1 MDFLLQERKKE
12 ERKGEFE
19 EGSSKQPIQLALF
32 NRDECYA
39 TGIDAAKGIGYRRC
53 RYALF
58 HGFIKPQADRAREYV
73 IDNGKLASSISTLRI
88 SYTSLHASPHFV
100 FLARVEETWTRN
112 RIRGRCNG
120 AGREPHKSV
129 SKELYQIRVEIRSNS
144 NRPISTRGS
153 ISSTEIRNSIRFAWD
168 RGPGLA
174 N

>member
-1 MDFLLQERKKE
+1 MDFLLQGRKKE

-58 HGFIKPQADRAREYV
+58 HGFIKPQADGAREYV

-112 RIRGRCNG
+112 RIV
-120 AGREPHKSV
+120 ADATA
-129 SKELYQIRVEIRSNS
+129 RVENHINPFPRNYTKFESKFV
-144 NRPISTRGS
+144 PIPTGRFRHAEVSPRRRYGILFASRG
-153 ISSTEIRNSIRFAWD
+153 IVAPD
-168 RGPGLA
+168 
-174 N
+174 